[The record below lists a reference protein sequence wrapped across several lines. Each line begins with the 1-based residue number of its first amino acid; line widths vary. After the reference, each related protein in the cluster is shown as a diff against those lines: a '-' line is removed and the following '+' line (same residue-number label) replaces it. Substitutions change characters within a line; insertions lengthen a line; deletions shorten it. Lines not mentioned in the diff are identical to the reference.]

1 MDTVD
6 IDLVLNLYNI
16 LIAGINKGSGQTTI
30 LKYCLTSFGL
40 GTRFTNNTLQF
51 CVSPLIVVGV
61 TQA

>member
-30 LKYCLTSFGL
+30 FVL